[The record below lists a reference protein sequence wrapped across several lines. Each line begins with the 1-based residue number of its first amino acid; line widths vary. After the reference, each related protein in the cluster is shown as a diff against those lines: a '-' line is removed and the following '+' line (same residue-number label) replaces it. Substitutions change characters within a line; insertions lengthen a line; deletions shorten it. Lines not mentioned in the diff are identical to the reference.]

1 MYYMCKLL
9 IPQGKIGT
17 TTTTTKPI
25 TQHTIFCLKKKKNLN
40 DYTALM
46 PLSIY
51 LCSPL
56 DTISAPWQ
64 HREQWDGK
72 RALRIAGICNGNT
85 KHCQILSTGNLRH
98 CQSQSPGEVRK
109 RAGWY
114 PFMTTTVVSKAKL
127 FNRVVKPLKKWLS
140 NIIQP

>member
-9 IPQGKIGT
+9 IPQGKKRDNNNNNKT
-17 TTTTTKPI
+17 HHPA
-25 TQHTIFCLKKKKNLN
+25 HNFLPEKKKNLN
-40 DYTALM
+40 DYTALI

-98 CQSQSPGEVRK
+98 CQSPGEVRK
-109 RAGWY
+109 QAGWY
-114 PFMTTTVVSKAKL
+114 PFMITTVVSKAKL